1 MTHRSSYAHTHTHT
15 HTHTH
20 RHTQT
25 QININTY
32 THTHTHTHKHT
43 HIQGHKAAV
52 TAIDWSIDSK
62 NLMSDDTLGACV
74 TLCVYAY
81 LCM

>member
-1 MTHRSSYAHTHTHT
+1 MTHRSSYAHTH
-15 HTHTH
+15 

-25 QININTY
+25 HTDTDKHQYLHTY
-32 THTHTHTHKHT
+32 IHTHKHT

-62 NLMSDDTLGACV
+62 NLMSDDTLGACF